1 MTKQQKLRRYQISV
15 VLDKFV
21 DVVADNEKE
30 AKRIAQARI
39 DELVK
44 DLLETQVSAWDM
56 AVGDMFYEP
65 LGSAEET
72 ETDNEEE
79 AWHGALR
86 SEDYPK
92 SAKSHAL
99 LTWEKMFRE
108 GYIED
113 GESECIADALANA
126 RKELEYEAI

>member
-21 DVVADNEKE
+21 DVVADNEEE

-44 DLLETQVSAWDM
+44 DLLITQVSAWNM

-72 ETDNEEE
+72 ETDDEEE
-79 AWHGALR
+79 AWHWALT
-86 SEDYPK
+86 SKDYPK
-92 SAKSHAL
+92 
-99 LTWEKMFRE
+99 ENDE
-108 GYIED
+108 ED
-113 GESECIADALANA
+113 I
-126 RKELEYEAI
+126 